1 MMKLFLVPM
10 VLALLASPGSLWS
23 AQAAQEPAQAA
34 AAQEP
39 APEKAAPVLQ
49 TAAGELTR
57 VDAGSKSFWI
67 KTADG
72 MEMQFKYTDATEVT
86 GATDSPEGLAMLSG
100 SRVSVQFEKVAAENI
115 AAKIEVL
122 PRA

>member
-23 AQAAQEPAQAA
+23 AQAAQEPAQAP
-34 AAQEP
+34 AAQE
-39 APEKAAPVLQ
+39 PEKAAPVLQ

-67 KTADG
+67 KAADG

-86 GATDSPEGLAMLSG
+86 GATDSPEGLAKMSG
-100 SRVSVQFEKVAAENI
+100 NRVSVQFHKLAGENI

-122 PRA
+122 PHA